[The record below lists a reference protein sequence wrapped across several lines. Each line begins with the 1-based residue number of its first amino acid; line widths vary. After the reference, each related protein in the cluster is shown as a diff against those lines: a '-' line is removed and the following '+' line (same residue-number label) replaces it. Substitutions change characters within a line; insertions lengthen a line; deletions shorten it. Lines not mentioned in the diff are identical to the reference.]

1 MLKIRQRSAGQ
12 SDSNKQIFDILTL
25 TTMATMSF
33 TPQTPQWNSPPA
45 KFDGPT
51 STPVVQSPT
60 SVPRSSTKADRE
72 RRPKLRASCD
82 ACAASKV
89 KCSKDHPICQRCS
102 ANGSQCIYGVSR
114 KHGKPGRTRKRNP
127 DGTPFIKGSKQRP
140 SPGGSEFGK
149 FRLRPEPIA
158 LPLPDFDAASAWNS
172 SWSSTTPSLRST
184 PEFEFEMTPEPFD
197 MAMTP
202 EPMYMDGAMD
212 MGFPFMD
219 NYLLPAAEFPMETI
233 HSLEPDFTFRDP
245 FAKKQS
251 IQLDLPDIQALKDY
265 VGGQSVNPFD
275 CTFHDV
281 GLGISF
287 DASSASSTSSAEPS
301 PKSLSFNQTR
311 SRLSVSVSMPTSH
324 CCSELAHSTLESLRI
339 IGPDSMQPWS
349 SVESKSLDFVLST
362 TKTAVQSVLQL
373 LSCSCSSD
381 PHLSMLYSSITS
393 KILNWY
399 QIAAGVSPAAAPLG
413 APSLSSSSPTSSSV
427 YSSPLSTPGSEQS
440 TFSIQMQPLK
450 FGLYQFDEAT
460 QERLRRQ
467 VVLKE
472 LKKCGQLVDA
482 LANWRGNGQSEQAEF
497 LYDVLGAWLKSELHK
512 TLQEVEG
519 SGR

>member
-1 MLKIRQRSAGQ
+1 
-12 SDSNKQIFDILTL
+12 
-25 TTMATMSF
+25 MATMSF
-33 TPQTPQWNSPPA
+33 PTELPQWQQSPT
-45 KFDGPT
+45 KFDAPT
-51 STPVVQSPT
+51 STPVMQSPT
-60 SVPRSSTKADRE
+60 SAPSSTRKADRE

-102 ANGSQCIYGVSR
+102 ANGSECIYGVSR

-140 SPGGSEFGK
+140 SPDGSEFGK
-149 FRLRPEPIA
+149 FRVRPEPIA
-158 LPLPDFDAASAWNS
+158 LPLPEFDAASAWNS
-172 SWSSTTPSLRST
+172 SWSSTPSLRST
-184 PEFEFEMTPEPFD
+184 PDFEFEMTPEPFD
-197 MAMTP
+197 MTMTP
-202 EPMYMDGAMD
+202 EPMYMDSSMT

-219 NYLLPAAEFPMETI
+219 DMLLPIGDFQMDTLQSI
-233 HSLEPDFTFRDP
+233 EPDLTFRDP

-251 IQLDLPDIQALKDY
+251 VQLDLPDIQALKDY
-265 VGGQSVNPFD
+265 IGGESVNPFD
-275 CTFHDV
+275 CSFQDV
-281 GLGISF
+281 GLGISL
-287 DASSASSTSSAEPS
+287 SGPSTSSSEPS
-301 PKSLSFNQTR
+301 PKSMTFDQSQ
-311 SRLSVSVSMPTSH
+311 SRLSVSIAMPTSH
-324 CCSELAHSTLESLRI
+324 CCSALAHSTLESLRI
-339 IGPDSMQPWS
+339 IGPDSTQPWPN
-349 SVESKSLDFVLST
+349 VESKSLDSVLST
-362 TKTAVQSVLQL
+362 TKLAVQSVLQL

-399 QIAAGVSPAAAPLG
+399 QIAAGVNPAAAPLG
-413 APSLSSSSPTSSSV
+413 NAPSHSSGSSPTTSSV

-450 FGLYQFDEAT
+450 FGLYQFDEAD

-472 LKKCGQLVDA
+472 LRKCGQLVEA
-482 LANWRGNGQSEQAEF
+482 LANWRGDGQSEQAEF
-497 LYDVLGAWLKSELHK
+497 LYDVLGAWLKSELYK
-512 TLQEVEG
+512 TLQEVEK